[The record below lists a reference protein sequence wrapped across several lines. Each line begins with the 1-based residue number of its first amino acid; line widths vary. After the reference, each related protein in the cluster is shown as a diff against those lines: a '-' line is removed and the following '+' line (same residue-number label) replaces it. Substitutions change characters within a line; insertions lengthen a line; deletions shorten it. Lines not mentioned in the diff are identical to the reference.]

1 MVINMIND
9 ECEKWKQELDLA
21 YNECDDLS
29 KEIKTLME
37 IIIYTSFGEKIGRLY
52 KIIND
57 SELFSKLI
65 NEFEKSEIIFPS
77 KDEFVECVMTSV
89 IYYYKEV
96 LGFDWDKIQK
106 MLPYEND
113 IRLRYTRKI
122 KKLENKIKIKLQ
134 CFEKNKNIEDIIFD

>member
-1 MVINMIND
+1 MIND